1 MTPQEEA
8 FVNYW
13 KEKRKEWK
21 WSKHLKITFFRIV
34 LPIVVLIDLVN
45 YFIIGDTEY
54 SFFSFTH
61 FLRVLVNTIF
71 LGVIIIM
78 STGIVEWNYNE
89 SKYWGILRKYMNK
102 LQ

>member
-1 MTPQEEA
+1 MTPTEEA

-13 KEKRKEWK
+13 AAKRKEWK
-21 WSKHLKITFFRIV
+21 WSKHLKKTFFKIV
-34 LPIVVLIDLVN
+34 IPLVILIDLVN

-54 SFFSFTH
+54 DFFSFTH
-61 FLRVLVNTIF
+61 FFNVLTNTIF

-78 STGIVEWNYNE
+78 ATGIIEWNYNE
-89 SKYWGILRKYMNK
+89 NKYWAILRKYMNK

>member
-1 MTPQEEA
+1 MTPQEET

-13 KEKRKEWK
+13 AAKRKTWK
-21 WSKHLKITFFRIV
+21 WSTHLQKTFFKIV

-61 FLRVLVNTIF
+61 LFRIIVNIIF
-71 LGVIIIM
+71 LGVVIIM